1 MKIIKLD
8 AIDSTNDFLKLL
20 ADQEAVESFTVV
32 TAQHQ
37 NRGRGQ
43 MGAKWH
49 SEKGKNLTMSLLLKD
64 VLCSVDTIYIL
75 NIIVAMSIT
84 AVLEDYNIPA
94 LSIKWPNDIMSEN
107 KKLGGILIE
116 NTFKNTGAI
125 VSIVGIGLNVNQLN
139 FDGLPKA
146 SSLAAIMSTEF
157 NIEALLIKIVKNIE
171 CYTKELITTPSAE
184 LWSRYNDKLFRKSI
198 PTVFE
203 NRKGE
208 KFMGIIKEVNQA
220 GKLQVLLEDGSTAS
234 FEIKEIKMLY

>member
-37 NRGRGQ
+37 KRGKGQ
-43 MGAKWH
+43 RGAKWH

-94 LSIKWPNDIMSEN
+94 LSIKWPNDIMSAN

-146 SSLAAIMSTEF
+146 SSLAAIMNTEF
-157 NIEALLIKIVKNIE
+157 DIEALLIKIAKNIE
-171 CYTKELITTPSAE
+171 CYTKELITTPSTE
-184 LWSRYNDKLFRKSI
+184 LWLRYNDKLFRKSI